1 MPNDVTASI
10 MDIIFAKM
18 SRVFKNKS
26 NVQLELRN
34 TPVTAPV
41 LAEHQVATLMPL
53 KAGTEDS
60 CVGTRI
66 WYSVADN
73 TAEIA
78 IGSTAV
84 ETACDIAAGDGVS
97 TVAVDYD
104 FNLFSKNTIS
114 LNDDDCDNHYK
125 FEDRV
130 ADLMMHRQTMIVQ
143 GINTKFITELEAN
156 KSTPVPATLPD
167 GVTIVTGDYTMVDP
181 EYWNGTKI
189 QEALANVMQLA
200 DIHGITDYVV
210 MSGRNFQTAS
220 VVASFNGGNVGND
233 KFGNSVAFGD
243 TNLYYDKRNLD
254 RVITQDCL
262 FIVDSRAYAT
272 YFYAEY
278 PTTPT
283 MVGDGEGT
291 IKMSVP
297 LRYYN
302 NFDKDNNSTSI
313 FQFWNGESMQDAYI
327 DVLYQ
332 KDCDKTTNKNKKI
345 RLLHNW
351 EYDLTG
357 MFAMAPNNGAETG
370 IVKIVRG

>member
-10 MDIIFAKM
+10 MSIIFAKM
-18 SRVFKNKS
+18 SRVFKNKA
-26 NVQLELRN
+26 NVQLEIRN
-34 TPVTAPV
+34 TPITAPV
-41 LAEHQVATLMPL
+41 LLENQVATLEEL
-53 KAGTEDS
+53 KAGTEQT

-73 TAEIA
+73 TAEVT
-78 IGSTAV
+78 IGSVPV
-84 ETACDIAAGDGVS
+84 ETACDIAVGDGVS

-104 FNLFSKNTIS
+104 FNLFAKETIS

-125 FEDRV
+125 FPERV
-130 ADLMMHRQTMIVQ
+130 ADLMMHKQTMIVQ
-143 GINTKFITELEAN
+143 GINTKIISDLEAN
-156 KSTPVPATLPD
+156 KSTPTATDLPD
-167 GVTIVTGDYTMVDP
+167 GVTIVTGDYAMTDP

-189 QEALANVMQLA
+189 QEALANVMYLA
-200 DIHGITDYVV
+200 DKHGITDYVV
-210 MSGRNFQTAS
+210 MSGKNFKTAS

-243 TNLYYDKRNLD
+243 TNLFWDYRNLD
-254 RVITQDCL
+254 RVIGADCL
-262 FIVDSRAYAT
+262 FIVDSRAYAA

-278 PTTPT
+278 PRIPT
-283 MVGDGEGT
+283 ALGDKDNT

-302 NFDKDNNSTSI
+302 NFDQDNDSVSTL
-313 FQFWNGESMQDAYI
+313 QFFNGTAMQDAYI

-357 MFAMAPNNGAETG
+357 MFALAPNDGAETG
-370 IVKIVRG
+370 IVKIVRA

>member
-1 MPNDVTASI
+1 MPNDVTASK
-10 MDIIFAKM
+10 MEIIFAKM

-34 TPVTAPV
+34 TPVTAPL
-41 LAEHQVATLMPL
+41 LAERQVATLEPL
-53 KAGTEDS
+53 QAGTNAS
-60 CVGTRI
+60 CTGTRI

-73 TAEIA
+73 TSEIT

-84 ETACDIAAGDGVS
+84 TSACDIAQGDGVS

-104 FNLFSKNTIS
+104 FNLFSKSVIS

-125 FEDRV
+125 FDERV
-130 ADLMMHRQTMIVQ
+130 AELMMHRQTMIVQ

-156 KSTPVPATLPD
+156 KSTPVATDLPD
-167 GVTIVTGDYTMVDP
+167 GVTIVLGDYTMTDAD
-181 EYWNGTKI
+181 YWNGTKT
-189 QEALANVMQLA
+189 QEALANVMYLA
-200 DIHGITDYVV
+200 DKHGITDYVV
-210 MSGRNFQTAS
+210 LSGRSLQTAS
-220 VVASFNGGNVGND
+220 IVASFNGGNVGND
-233 KFGNSVAFGD
+233 KFGNSVAFGES
-243 TNLYYDKRNLD
+243 NLYFDKRNLD
-254 RVITQDCL
+254 RVVGDDCL
-262 FIVDSRAYAT
+262 FIVDSRAYAS

-278 PTTPT
+278 PTTP
-283 MVGDGEGT
+283 MEVGDKDGT
-291 IKMSVP
+291 IKVSVP

-302 NFDKDNNSTSI
+302 NFDKDNNSTSV
-313 FQFWNGESMQDAYI
+313 FQFFNGTSMQDAYV

-357 MFAMAPNNGAETG
+357 MFALAPNNGAETG
-370 IVKIVRG
+370 IVKIVKG